1 MEPGEYQILVG
12 ASCRDIRLRA
22 SVVKT
27 GPAVENPYQ
36 GQEFAPYYRADIKA
50 VPDESFRALLGHEP
64 PAAYWDRSVP
74 LGFNDTVYQ
83 GSYLKGG
90 LGRFLYEALA
100 GYVRVMTAAG
110 RPDRANE
117 AAFYMNMPYRNLG
130 RLSGLFSDRQM
141 QALLRVV
148 NRERGG
154 LGGFIKEMCRNRG

>member
-1 MEPGEYQILVG
+1 
-12 ASCRDIRLRA
+12 
-22 SVVKT
+22 
-27 GPAVENPYQ
+27 
-36 GQEFAPYYRADIKA
+36 
-50 VPDESFRALLGHEP
+50 
-64 PAAYWDRSVP
+64 
-74 LGFNDTVYQ
+74 
-83 GSYLKGG
+83 
-90 LGRFLYEALA
+90 
-100 GYVRVMTAAG
+100 MTAAG